1 METTESTEDS
11 PPLPLPSLGLQP
23 SSEGLEST
31 SDPIPSSGGSPRSA
45 LAAITVPSVLCA
57 EPRGQYSLLT
67 EPSSDS
73 LLEVPCPG
81 SHQIGHGTFGYQP
94 LYVSYIPQNPC
105 RAAPSSSTV
114 PASSYPGRSSVH
126 SSCPCSGSGSGLG
139 QSSDAGKDTGPTYK
153 PRPAPV
159 PALAPGPEPGP
170 ADSEPGHKVSSSI
183 PQGVGGLPPVQLPN
197 SSTWYQF
204 CYCVPHR
211 QPWKPLEVSEP
222 GVRGPLKPPE
232 AEEKSEFLCKTLPR
246 GRCLLHNWEEERAT
260 NQLDQVPRLQDGSES
275 YFFRHGHQ
283 GLLSM
288 QLHSAM
294 PGSTTQ
300 KDSYQP
306 PRKNCQPLRGKREAM
321 LEMLLHHQIC
331 KEAQAEQDPPRKL
344 FEAESVTHHDYTA
357 KMVQTGPPAPIK
369 PHDYRQEQP
378 ETFWKQRAPQLP
390 GVSNIRT
397 LDTPFRKNCSFSTP
411 VPLSLGHPLPYELEN
426 FPHQMGAMS
435 SLACQGEG
443 QGCGGSRTTPD

>member
-1 METTESTEDS
+1 M
-11 PPLPLPSLGLQP
+11 
-23 SSEGLEST
+23 
-31 SDPIPSSGGSPRSA
+31 
-45 LAAITVPSVLCA
+45 
-57 EPRGQYSLLT
+57 
-67 EPSSDS
+67 
-73 LLEVPCPG
+73 
-81 SHQIGHGTFGYQP
+81 FGYQP
-94 LYVSYIPQNPC
+94 LYISYIPRNPC

-126 SSCPCSGSGSGLG
+126 SSGPCSGSGSGLG

-170 ADSEPGHKVSSSI
+170 ADSGPGHKVSSSI
-183 PQGVGGLPPVQLPN
+183 PQGVGDLPPVQLPN

-211 QPWKPLEVSEP
+211 QPWESLQVSEP

-232 AEEKSEFLCKTLPR
+232 AEEKKSEFLCKTLPR

-288 QLHSAM
+288 QLHSVM

-443 QGCGGSRTTPD
+443 QGCGGSRTTPA

>member
-1 METTESTEDS
+1 METTESTEES
-11 PPLPLPSLGLQP
+11 PPLRSLDVQP

-31 SDPIPSSGGSPRSA
+31 SDPMPSSSGSPRSA
-45 LAAITVPSVLCA
+45 LAAITAPSVLCA
-57 EPRGQYSLLT
+57 EPHVQYSLLT

-73 LLEVPCPG
+73 LLEVACPG
-81 SHQIGHGTFGYQP
+81 SHQIDHGTFGYQP
-94 LYVSYIPQNPC
+94 LYVSYIPRNPC

-114 PASSYPGRSSVH
+114 PASSYPERSSVH
-126 SSCPCSGSGSGLG
+126 SSGPLSGSGSGLG
-139 QSSDAGKDTGPTYK
+139 QSSDAGKDTGPTSK
-153 PRPAPV
+153 PKHGP
-159 PALAPGPEPGP
+159 APGPALVPGPGP
-170 ADSEPGHKVSSSI
+170 ADSGPGHKVSFSI
-183 PQGVGGLPPVQLPN
+183 PQGIGGPPSDVCR
-197 SSTWYQF
+197 TWYQF
-204 CYCVPHR
+204 CYCGPHR
-211 QPWKPLEVSEP
+211 QPWEPLQVSEP

-232 AEEKSEFLCKTLPR
+232 AEGKSEFLCKTLPR
-246 GRCLLHNWEEERAT
+246 GQCLLHNWEEERAT
-260 NQLDQVPRLQDGSES
+260 NQLDQIPRSQDGSES

-294 PGSTTQ
+294 PCSTTQ

-306 PRKNCQPLRGKREAM
+306 PRNICQPLRGKREAM

-357 KMVQTGPPAPIK
+357 KMVQTGLPAPTK

-435 SLACQGEG
+435 SLACQGGG
-443 QGCGGSRTTPD
+443 QGCGGSRTTPS